1 MNFGEKEF
9 LLSLFSF
16 NNKLSDDEKIKKM
29 YIISNNKSKYYKKY
43 IIRKR
48 NGKKRRILSPYYE
61 LKKIQQNILNNLLY
75 EKSSS
80 RYATAYIKRIKL
92 IENAVMH
99 TGYKYILKLDIS
111 NFFENISY
119 VDIYNIYKEYGFSDK
134 ICGLLANLTTY
145 NDYLPQ
151 GAPTSPYLSN
161 LVLRDFDYKVGNW
174 CKQRNINYTRYSDDM
189 TFSMNEYNKDIIR
202 FIRVNLYKYN
212 LELNNEKIHLINNSK
227 KQKITGII
235 VNEKLQV
242 DIKYRKK
249 IRQEMYYIK
258 KYGLDEHLK
267 VIDEEK
273 DYYLNSLYGR
283 IMFVLAIDKKNKEFI
298 KYRNLIFNIK
308 KTQN

>member
-1 MNFGEKEF
+1 
-9 LLSLFSF
+9 
-16 NNKLSDDEKIKKM
+16 
-29 YIISNNKSKYYKKY
+29 
-43 IIRKR
+43 
-48 NGKKRRILSPYYE
+48 
-61 LKKIQQNILNNLLY
+61 
-75 EKSSS
+75 
-80 RYATAYIKRIKL
+80 
-92 IENAVMH
+92 MH

-134 ICGLLANLTTY
+134 ICGLLAHLTTY

-202 FIRVNLYKYN
+202 FIRENLYKYN

-227 KQKITGII
+227 KQKITGIV

-258 KYGLDEHLK
+258 KYGLEEHLK
-267 VIDEEK
+267 VINEEK
-273 DYYLNSLYGR
+273 EYYLNSLYGR
-283 IMFVLAIDKKNKEFI
+283 IIFVLSIDKKNKEFI
-298 KYRNLIFNIK
+298 EYRNLIFNIK

>member
-16 NNKLSDDEKIKKM
+16 NNKLSDNEKIKKL
-29 YIISNNKSKYYKKY
+29 YIISNNIEKYYRKFEIK
-43 IIRKR
+43 KR
-48 NGKKRRILSPYYE
+48 NGKKRNILSPYKE
-61 LKKIQQNILNNLLY
+61 LKCIQHNILNVLY
-75 EKSSS
+75 EKKPSI
-80 RYATAYIKRIKL
+80 YAKAYIKNIHL
-92 IENAVMH
+92 IDNVKIH
-99 TGYKYILKLDIS
+99 KSHNYILKLDIS

-119 VDIYNIYKEYGFSDK
+119 VDIYNIFREYGFSDR
-134 ICGLLANLTTY
+134 ICGLLAHLTTY

-161 LVLRDFDYKVGNW
+161 LVLRNFDYKVGNW

-202 FIRVNLYKYN
+202 FIRENLYKYN
-212 LELNNEKIHLINNSK
+212 LELNNEKIHLINNSR
-227 KQKITGII
+227 KQKITGIV

-249 IRQEMYYIK
+249 IRQEIYYIK

-283 IMFVLAIDKKNKEFI
+283 IMFVLSIDKKNKEFI
-298 KYRNLIFNIK
+298 EYRKLIFSIK